1 MTTSR
6 EDRAGHVLW
15 IAEMAARNIQPDIED
30 VDDPGNAAMLRAW
43 DALTSKIR
51 YLMPRAAASWKP
63 EFQAV
68 LNCSHSMRVEKIA
81 VDMKSQLQGFTGVCM
96 ACGREERNCRYSIDL
111 AGPFDPWRWIKG
123 ADQVSPEY
131 ATFINKYEE
140 TFSKGFLNCAT
151 HRGKLPDTD
160 MGTYVVG
167 ETCLRKAKL
176 VYLLQTMVM
185 DRCYAAEREME
196 AIAEK
201 EEHDGNF
208 ELAEQYTVTDE
219 AAADLVQRQDAIEL
233 AIADEK
239 RPVPE
244 IETDSSFWEVIDE
257 GRNLVSNGDPGR
269 FNQIIRER
277 AKKMLRGLKRPCSE
291 DERGEDDEE
300 EEGWGSACDDAS
312 GEDDDPDHPDERPHS
327 TKRRRTC
334 VVNDADDDDD
344 EEEEEGVEEGVE
356 GARAGAQSGTAG
368 SFSAGTSREQLPR
381 CLSSRVPPPSAS
393 AMAGMQ
399 RAAGNLPSRRATL
412 VSLMELQI
420 RLARQEK
427 HEDAAV
433 CTNAIQT
440 LQELIQRVDELAHSV
455 ES

>member
-15 IAEMAARNIQPDIED
+15 ITEMAARNIQPDIED
-30 VDDPGNAAMLRAW
+30 VDDPGNTAMLRAW

-51 YLMPRAAASWKP
+51 YLMPMAAASWKP

-68 LNCSHSMRVEKIA
+68 LSSSHSMRVEKIA
-81 VDMKSQLQGFTGVCM
+81 VDRKSQLQGFTGVCM

-111 AGPFDPWRWIKG
+111 AGPFDPKAWLKG
-123 ADQVSPEY
+123 ADRISPEY

-140 TFSKGFLNCAT
+140 TFAKGFLNCAT
-151 HRGKLPDTD
+151 HRGKLPDVD

-176 VYLLQTMVM
+176 MYLLQTMVM

-196 AIAEK
+196 AIADE
-201 EEHDGNF
+201 EEHDGKF

-219 AAADLVQRQDAIEL
+219 AAADLVRRQDAIEL

-244 IETDSSFWEVIDE
+244 IETDASFWEVIDE
-257 GRNLVSNGDPGR
+257 GRNLASNGDPDR
-269 FNQIIRER
+269 FNQLIRER
-277 AKKMLRGLKRPCSE
+277 AKKMLRGLKRPCSD
-291 DERGEDDEE
+291 DEKGEDGEE

-312 GEDDDPDHPDERPHS
+312 GKDDDSDHPDERPRS
-327 TKRRRTC
+327 TKRRRIC
-334 VVNDADDDDD
+334 VVNDTDD
-344 EEEEEGVEEGVE
+344 EEEEEKEDGVE
-356 GARAGAQSGTAG
+356 GAQAGAQSGAPG
-368 SFSAGTSREQLPR
+368 SFSAGTSREQLPMR
-381 CLSSRVPPPSAS
+381 LSSRVPPPSAS

-427 HEDAAV
+427 HGDSAV

-440 LQELIQRVDELAHSV
+440 LQELIQRVDELAHSA